1 MQHRSSLSLLQ
12 APQNARLS
20 SCAPAVVDDSAS
32 IYFVKAALDSLRIC
46 GSEVVS
52 NGMGIELDG
61 HGRAG

>member
-1 MQHRSSLSLLQ
+1 MQ